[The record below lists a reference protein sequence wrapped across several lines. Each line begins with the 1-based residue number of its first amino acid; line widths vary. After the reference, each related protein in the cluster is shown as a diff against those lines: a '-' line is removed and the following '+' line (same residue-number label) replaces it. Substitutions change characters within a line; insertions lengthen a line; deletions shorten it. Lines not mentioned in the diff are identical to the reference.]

1 MVNKI
6 RITIDKLFEEA
17 PATHRTLDLKEELIG
32 NLTAKYMDLVASG
45 KTEEEAYN
53 IAITSI
59 GDLNELLRSLEPAN
73 PLNYKEQEA
82 QRKKTALVVSGSI
95 GLYIIA
101 IISGIICEEI
111 PWLRRTDIPA
121 LIFLGIA
128 GFATCLLVYHFVSK
142 PKYEK
147 SDTTIVEEFKEWKQG
162 NDQKRQIYRSFSS
175 IMWSCIVLLYLVIS
189 FRFGI
194 WYCSWIIFIMGV
206 VAEQIIK
213 LIFEIKGMR

>member
-6 RITIDKLFEEA
+6 RITIEKLFEEA

-32 NLTAKYMDLVASG
+32 NLTAKYMDLVAAG
-45 KTEEEAYN
+45 KTEDEAYN

-59 GDLNELLRSLEPAN
+59 GDLNELLRSLEPTN
-73 PLNYKEQEA
+73 PLNYKDQEV
-82 QRKKTALVVSGSI
+82 QRKKTALVVSGCI

-101 IISGIICEEI
+101 IISVIYCERR
-111 PWLRRTDIPA
+111 PWLRQTDTPII
-121 LIFLGIA
+121 IFLFITGLS
-128 GFATCLLVYHFVSK
+128 TCLLVYHFLSK

-147 SDTTIVEEFKEWKQG
+147 TDTTIVEEFKEWKQG
-162 NDQKRQIYRSFSS
+162 NDQRRQIYHSISC
-175 IMWSCIVLLYLVIS
+175 IMWSCIVLVYLVIS

-194 WYCSWIIFIMGV
+194 WHCSWIIFIMGA

-213 LIFEIKGMR
+213 LIFEIRGMK

>member
-1 MVNKI
+1 MIDKI
-6 RITIDKLFEEA
+6 RATVDKLFEEA

-32 NLTAKYMDLVASG
+32 NLTAKYLDLVASG
-45 KTEEEAYN
+45 KAEAEAYN

-82 QRKKTALVVSGSI
+82 ERKKTALVVSGSI

-101 IISGIICEEI
+101 IISAVICEEM
-111 PWLRRTDIPA
+111 PWLRPDVPP
-121 LIFLGIA
+121 LIFLLIA
-128 GFATCLLVYHFVSK
+128 GFATCLLVYHFMSR
-142 PKYEK
+142 PQYEK
-147 SDTTIVEEFKEWKQG
+147 SDTTIVEEFKVWKQG
-162 NDQKRQIYRSFSS
+162 NDQRRQIYRSVTS

-194 WYCSWIIFIMGV
+194 WYCSWIIFVMGA
-206 VAEQIIK
+206 VAEKIIK